1 MMTCSRETLVRLF
14 YNVSSSSFL
23 LLLLLYFSSTLLL
36 KLINFIGSYPI
47 IQRNQNGYDYNF
59 SDEDEEEEDE
69 TYRYYVQSMEKE
81 NLAAGIIHGGERE
94 AAVQFV
100 PGSSTRTNHSH
111 AEDFISSPEE
121 RVVEDQDGGFAG
133 EEMHPVLVSAVSES
147 ENDDADMI
155 EEEMLTSDTDS
166 FHDSV
171 PNLHGPTAPVTEDFN
186 KSGFMDSDEN
196 RGGIWQFASHIF
208 SKKSL
213 LITCYTYNSTPISP
227 HVACAVF
234 LAEDCIIQE
243 IENKKADR
251 NFSVDEKFLIYA
263 PTRSESRKLQVQ
275 EKDEEEIFGDSCTVG
290 STSKSS
296 SEWRSSIKDSGTED
310 PFSSSSRRSCPRWE
324 SYTLF
329 QKYDEEMMF
338 LDRISVQKLHETESL
353 RSIKVN
359 PRSFSDRIVH
369 KISTINKKPSDI
381 RQNPYHELE
390 GAYVA
395 QVCLTWEALNW
406 NYKNFERKRAS
417 QRDHD
422 PGCPAHIAQQFQQ
435 FQVLLQRYIE
445 NEPYEQG
452 RRPEVYAR
460 MRRLAP
466 KLLLVP
472 EYRDS
477 EDDQRDD
484 ANFGSRISSAAFL
497 MIMEDGIRTFMN
509 FLKADKEKTCQVLLA
524 FFRRNRRGSVDP
536 VLLQLMKKVNK
547 KKKIKLKDLRRGR
560 SCIRKRKLTVEEE
573 MEILMGLIDLKLVS
587 RVLRMTDMSEE
598 QLHWCEEKMSKVR
611 LLDGKL
617 QRDSS
622 PLFFPAH

>member
-1 MMTCSRETLVRLF
+1 MTCSREALVSLF
-14 YNVSSSSFL
+14 NNVSSSSFL
-23 LLLLLYFSSTLLL
+23 LLLFLYFSSTLLL

-47 IQRNQNGYDYNF
+47 IQRNRNGYEYNF
-59 SDEDEEEEDE
+59 SDEDEEEENE
-69 TYRYYVQSMEKE
+69 TYSRYYVQSMEKE
-81 NLAAGIIHGGERE
+81 NLAAGIVHGGDRE
-94 AAVQFV
+94 SALQFM
-100 PGSSTRTNHSH
+100 PPNNSTHTNV
-111 AEDFISSPEE
+111 EDFISSPEE
-121 RVVEDQDGGFAG
+121 PLLEDQDGSFAS
-133 EEMHPVLVSAVSES
+133 EDMLSVLVSAGSES
-147 ENDDADMI
+147 EHDDADMV
-155 EEEMLTSDTDS
+155 EEEMPTSDTDS

-171 PNLHGPTAPVTEDFN
+171 PNLHGPTAPITKDLH
-186 KSGFMDSDEN
+186 KSGFMDSDEIC
-196 RGGIWQFASHIF
+196 G
-208 SKKSL
+208 
-213 LITCYTYNSTPISP
+213 
-227 HVACAVF
+227 
-234 LAEDCIIQE
+234 EDCINQE
-243 IENKKADR
+243 IENKKTHT
-251 NFSVDEKFLIYA
+251 NFSVDEKFLVLA
-263 PTRSESRKLQVQ
+263 PTRLESRKLQVQ

-324 SYTLF
+324 SYTVF

-338 LDRISVQKLHETESL
+338 LDRISAQKLHETDSL
-353 RSIKVN
+353 RSIQVN
-359 PRSFSDRIVH
+359 PRSISDRIVH
-369 KISTINKKPSDI
+369 KFSTIKKKPSDI

-395 QVCLTWEALNW
+395 QICLTWEALNW

-417 QRDHD
+417 QRDFD

-435 FQVLLQRYIE
+435 FQVLLQRYVE

-460 MRRLAP
+460 MRLLAP

-477 EDDQRDD
+477 EDDQKDD

-509 FLKADKEKTCQVLLA
+509 FLKADKEKTCQILMA
-524 FFRRNRRGSVDP
+524 FFKRNRRDSVDP

-547 KKKIKLKDLRRGR
+547 KKRIKLKDLRRVR
-560 SCIRKRKLTVEEE
+560 TCIRKRKLTVEEE

-587 RVLRMTDMSEE
+587 RVLRMSDMSEE

-611 LLDGKL
+611 VLDGKL